1 MKKNLKK
8 VLIVCVVL
16 IILSSFLFLSSAEES
31 EKSMTIR
38 VGMENPLDP
47 LLSHEA
53 SLFRVFKNIMEK
65 NTNNRIT
72 VDLYPSHTLGKAD
85 EMFKMAQRG
94 TIEMAWCSMGTLSQF
109 YPISSALTAAPF
121 IFPNTAVA
129 WKVMQ
134 GDLFQKDLSNA
145 IFEETGVRVID
156 YPAIAFTVLTNNKR
170 EVRSPK
176 DLKGLRIR
184 SMPMDLHL
192 KIFEALGA
200 KSTVISWGELY
211 GALQTGVVDGQHNP
225 LSSFEAGKLYEVQ
238 KYITLTNHFFD
249 INLWIANDEWL
260 KSLSESDRYIFW
272 DAVRTAM
279 TACLGAVQV
288 AEVSE
293 EVGIPFFKE
302 KGTEIYKPTE
312 DELEEFKELA
322 TPVFEEYV
330 IEEFGEEGMMWYEKL
345 KKAIEIAEEE
355 VKQGNIW

>member
-8 VLIVCVVL
+8 VLLACLVL
-16 IILSSFLFLSSAEES
+16 IVLLSSLFLSFAQES
-31 EKSMTIR
+31 EKSMTIK

-72 VDLYPSHTLGKAD
+72 VELYPSHTLGKAD
-85 EMFKMAQRG
+85 EMFKMVQRG

-109 YPISSALTAAPF
+109 YPISGVLTSAPF
-121 IFPNTAVA
+121 AFPNTAVA
-129 WKVMQ
+129 WKVIQ

-156 YPAIAFTVLTNNKR
+156 YPAIAFTVVTNSKR

-176 DLKGLRIR
+176 DLEGLRIR
-184 SMPMDLHL
+184 SMPIDIHL

-225 LSSFEAGKLYEVQ
+225 LSSYEAGKLYEVQ
-238 KYITLTNHFFD
+238 KYVTLTNHFFD
-249 INLWIANDEWL
+249 INLWVANDKWL
-260 KSLSESDRYIFW
+260 NSLSETDRYILW
-272 DAVRTAM
+272 DAVRVAM

-288 AEVSE
+288 AEVDDN
-293 EVGIPFFKE
+293 VGIPFFRKH
-302 KGTEIYKPTE
+302 GTEFYKPTE
-312 DELEEFKELA
+312 EEIEEFRSLA
-322 TPVFEEYV
+322 VPVFEEYV
-330 IEEFGEEGMMWYEKL
+330 IEEFGEEGIMWYEKL